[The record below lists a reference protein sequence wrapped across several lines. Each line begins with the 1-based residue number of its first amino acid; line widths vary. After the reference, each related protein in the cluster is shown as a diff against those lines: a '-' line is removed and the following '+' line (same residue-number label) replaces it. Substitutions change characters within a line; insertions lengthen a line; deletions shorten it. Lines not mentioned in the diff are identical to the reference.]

1 LKLKKKKKVEETV
14 REEIKFQKEKETLRA
29 MGFDNEIQNGNLL
42 EKYHGKLDKVVEI
55 LLKSP
60 TININKSNNL
70 GNSPLHFAS
79 YNGHKKI
86 IELLILN
93 PSLDAPKK
101 KIKLAAPQLNMQ
113 DQKDSQKSWIC

>member
-55 LLKSP
+55 LLKM
-60 TININKSNNL
+60 NK
-70 GNSPLHFAS
+70 
-79 YNGHKKI
+79 
-86 IELLILN
+86 
-93 PSLDAPKK
+93 
-101 KIKLAAPQLNMQ
+101 
-113 DQKDSQKSWIC
+113 